1 MVPVRRCRRRRC
13 AGNSDQDDADER
25 AESRSARGC
34 GVSVLKRTLKSDYLG
49 LRARPSCACPAWQKG
64 RTTLRHATPTEG
76 APIGVSSEAP
86 TSEKTLLRPAIDVVI
101 ASLEDSKGEEIFA
114 IDLRGKSALADHM
127 VIVSGRSNRHVTAV
141 ADHLLRDLK
150 EHCLL
155 KCKVEGLQNGD
166 WVLID
171 AGDIIVH
178 IFRPEV
184 RTFYNI
190 EKMWSVG
197 EAADATVH

>member
-1 MVPVRRCRRRRC
+1 MSAPSEAA
-13 AGNSDQDDADER
+13 AGDQPLG
-25 AESRSARGC
+25 RSAIE
-34 GVSVLKRTLKSDYLG
+34 L
-49 LRARPSCACPAWQKG
+49 
-64 RTTLRHATPTEG
+64 
-76 APIGVSSEAP
+76 
-86 TSEKTLLRPAIDVVI
+86 VI
-101 ASLEDSKGEEIFA
+101 ASLEDSKGENILC
-114 IDLRGKSALADHM
+114 IDLKGKSALADHM

-150 EHCLL
+150 DGAFGM
-155 KCKVEGLQNGD
+155 CKVEGLQNGD

-184 RTFYNI
+184 RAFYNI

-197 EAADATVH
+197 DAGDATVH